1 MADNDYSQYEEI
13 ELLRLLLQKQDRLIE
28 VEEAVVEGLKAQL
41 ASIDESLSTL
51 EVFSTNF
58 SDFIT
63 AWQQANT
70 APPNPATRVTV
81 TWGPPQTIPKGQ

>member
-51 EVFSTNF
+51 EVFSTN
-58 SDFIT
+58 SQTSLPHGSKQTPHHQI
-63 AWQQANT
+63 QQHE
-70 APPNPATRVTV
+70 
-81 TWGPPQTIPKGQ
+81 